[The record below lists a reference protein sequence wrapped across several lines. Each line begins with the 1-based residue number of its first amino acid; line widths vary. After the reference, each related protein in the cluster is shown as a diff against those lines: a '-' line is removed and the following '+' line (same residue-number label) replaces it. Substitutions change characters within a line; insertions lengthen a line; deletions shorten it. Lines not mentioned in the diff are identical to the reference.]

1 MCLSAGNDA
10 GTTTGKER
18 SSRCSSANDQH
29 PTDKSQTVVVVV
41 AAVVVDAVSVMGAA
55 LVMDGVWV
63 MDAALEF

>member
-29 PTDKSQTVVVVV
+29 PTDKSQTVVV
-41 AAVVVDAVSVMGAA
+41 AAVVDAASVMDAVSVMGAA
-55 LVMDGVWV
+55 LVMDGV
-63 MDAALEF
+63 